1 MHVFSLTANQPSGV
15 YAFSILFFFFFN
27 VVFVC
32 DNSKPTQCDKLVD
45 NVEPDLFF
53 SRLSEFN
60 VFTMYIFG

>member
-1 MHVFSLTANQPSGV
+1 MLSPFFS
-15 YAFSILFFFFFN
+15 FFLN

-45 NVEPDLFF
+45 NVESDLFF
-53 SRLSEFN
+53 SSLSELN

>member
-1 MHVFSLTANQPSGV
+1 MLSPFFS
-15 YAFSILFFFFFN
+15 FFFLN

-53 SRLSEFN
+53 SRLSELN